1 MALLETLQWLP
12 TWAAR
17 IQFSQF
23 SRSVMSDSATPW
35 TSALQASLSITS
47 SWSFISIQLVM
58 PSNHLILCCPLLLLP
73 SIFPSIRSFPKSQF
87 FFRWP
92 KYCSPWNSPGQNT
105 GVGSPSLLQEIFPAQ
120 VFNPGLWHCRQIL
133 YQLSHKG
140 SLRILAWV
148 AYPSSSRSSHPRNQT
163 KVSCIAG

>member
-1 MALLETLQWLP
+1 MSNSLWPHGLQHPRLHCPPP
-12 TWAAR
+12 TPGVC
-17 IQFSQF
+17 SNLC
-23 SRSVMSDSATPW
+23 P
-35 TSALQASLSITS
+35 S
-47 SWSFISIQLVM
+47 SWWCRPTISSSVITFSSCLQSFPASG
-58 PSNHLILCCPLLLLP
+58 
-73 SIFPSIRSFPKSQF
+73 SFPKSQF

-163 KVSCIAG
+163 KVSCIAGWFFTNWAFQEAL